1 MQMSDKNSAFSGG
14 PFPAAQ
20 YPLTDDGVL
29 KVYSAG
35 ETTVL
40 GFAGRDVPSEFNAA
54 HYRAAIADLLRANHC
69 SVVAFDLTGVQLVPS
84 GMLGLFVSLT
94 RLPDMPLRVQVFNPS
109 SEVREVLTLTRLNLL
124 IEIHQLDLSGN

>member
-1 MQMSDKNSAFSGG
+1 MSDMHSALSDG

-35 ETTVL
+35 ATTVL
-40 GFAGRDVPSEFNAA
+40 GFGGHDVPSEFNAA
-54 HYRAAIADLLRANHC
+54 HYRAAIADLLRANNC
-69 SVVAFDLTGVQLVPS
+69 RVVAFDLSGVQLVPS

-109 SEVREVLTLTRLNLL
+109 TEVHEVLNLTRLHLL
-124 IEIHQLDLSGN
+124 IEIHHVDLSDN